1 MKRLLAAIALCAAS
15 FPLHA
20 RQTAPADVT
29 KPLPPLRDLI
39 LDLEKNEK
47 NIEAKQKDYTYHL
60 HLEQQEFDGKG
71 NPKKTTTTDSESL
84 TIDGVRVDRIVAR
97 NGKPLTPDE
106 AQKESDKI
114 DKEVAKAKARREKRE
129 DKGEA
134 TDSRGDQLLTASRIL
149 ELGAF
154 SNPRRVLLDGR
165 PTILADYAG
174 DPAAKTHNSFE
185 VAFRDLVGT
194 VWIDEQDR
202 VLVHVKGH
210 FLKDFKIGGGLVAD
224 IKKDSS
230 FEGQFKRIN
239 DEVWLPSTFNGQGK
253 VRILLVAGFSGSV
266 HMVASDYR
274 KYRATSTIIG
284 TNGVIG
290 TDGQPATL
298 PLTTAPA
305 TPPHR

>member
-29 KPLPPLRDLI
+29 KPLPPLRDHI

-134 TDSRGDQLLTASRIL
+134 TDSRGDQLLTAS
-149 ELGAF
+149 
-154 SNPRRVLLDGR
+154 R